1 MLCNQ
6 VEWQKDEKGQYQM
19 VNVPDTN
26 FEIQVDLVVLAMG
39 FDSVR
44 PRRACGCLGLNYNG
58 RSNIA
63 VDAQHM
69 TSVDGVFA
77 AGDASVARR
86 WWCGPFQEGRETAK
100 GIDAYLIGLLW
111 RTRSNRHRLTA

>member
-19 VNVPDTN
+19 VNVPDTD
-26 FEIQVDLVVLAMG
+26 FEIQADLVVLAMG
-39 FDSVR
+39 FESVIHE
-44 PRRACGCLGLNYNG
+44 GLADAFGLKYNG

-63 VDAQHM
+63 VDANHM

-77 AGDASVARR
+77 PGDATRGASFVVWAI
-86 WWCGPFQEGRETAK
+86 QQVRETPK
-100 GIDAYLIGLLW
+100 LIASSL
-111 RTRSNRHRLTA
+111 NRPAM